1 MARALRIRPH
11 LADPSGGYTRIY
23 LYLTFVHGTGPKS
36 SPFQT
41 GNILP
46 ACETQL
52 VFERLMKYGSHREKF
67 TLVRLIT
74 PRHDNIRSIEE
85 KREFKYNSFY
95 FSFLLAES
103 KV

>member
-74 PRHDNIRSIEE
+74 PIIYIQSKKKGNSNIILFISL
-85 KREFKYNSFY
+85 FF
-95 FSFLLAES
+95 
-103 KV
+103 